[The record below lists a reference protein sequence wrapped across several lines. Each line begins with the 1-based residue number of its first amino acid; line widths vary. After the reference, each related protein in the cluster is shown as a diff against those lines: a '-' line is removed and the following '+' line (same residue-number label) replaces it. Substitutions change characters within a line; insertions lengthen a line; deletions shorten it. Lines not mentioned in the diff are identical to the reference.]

1 MVACVPAPELIRREA
16 LSMHLAR
23 SHALGTDRAAVA
35 GQHLWL
41 NRLRSCIYSAAA
53 PLAGIERNVDQ
64 FDD

>member
-23 SHALGTDRAAVA
+23 SHAAVA